1 MSESSSIATACKS
14 RFSEISELYQQGDCK
29 LFMSHFGEFTQ
40 ELVNGL
46 STQVEE
52 AMFEVG
58 DKKGAVK
65 RMFSVLVEGLQNI
78 RIHGQKDEDGNQHAF
93 MAIGQRPESYKLT
106 IGNLVSLSAESFLS
120 NKIDSI
126 NAKDEA
132 EVKQLYMEVLTN
144 GVISEKGGAG
154 LGFITMAMKSK
165 NKLGYSIHPINDL
178 IGVFTVEMTLDRE

>member
-1 MSESSSIATACKS
+1 MSQPSTIAEACQIRYNEIAES
-14 RFSEISELYQQGDCK
+14 YGQGDSS

-40 ELVNGL
+40 ELVNSL
-46 STQVEE
+46 STKVEE
-52 AMFEVG
+52 DMFEVG

-78 RIHGQKDEDGNQHAF
+78 RIHGQKDEVGNQNAF
-93 MAIGQRPESYKLT
+93 VVIAQQPLHYKLT
-106 IGNLVSLSAESFLS
+106 IGNMVPITAQEFLTQKIESL
-120 NKIDSI
+120 
-126 NAKDEA
+126 NAKDES

-165 NKLGYSIHPINDL
+165 NKLGYNIRPINDTL
-178 IGVFTVEMTLDRE
+178 GIFTVEMTLDRE